1 MIKMSNY
8 YKLILYLSIFIFCFD
23 LKAENQL
30 VADLSQDNVEIST
43 DFLGAKI
50 LLFGAYDGKKGDDI
64 IVVVTG
70 PKGLV
75 TVQKKERVLGVW
87 VNTRKVNYINAP
99 KYLHISSNRDI
110 NEILNQK
117 TRKISEIGLNNLNVR
132 IQPGERI
139 SKEKEKE
146 WRQALTRNM
155 LKSKLWSLNED
166 SVALN
171 KNTLFKSSLTLP
183 SNVPTGIFN
192 VKILHYRNNN
202 LISKEMSKI
211 NVLKSGISAEIY
223 NIAHNYSTLYGIFA
237 VLLAV
242 LIGWVTNLMFRK
254 I

>member
-1 MIKMSNY
+1 MNSISQ
-8 YKLILYLSIFIFCFD
+8 IIIYLFVFIFSAD
-23 LKAENQL
+23 LRAQNQI

-75 TVQKKERVLGVW
+75 TVQKKEKVLGVW
-87 VNTRKVNYINAP
+87 VNTQKVNYINAP
-99 KYLHISSNRDI
+99 KYLNISSNRDI
-110 NEILNQK
+110 NKILNQK

-132 IQPGERI
+132 IQPGINI
-139 SKEKEKE
+139 SKDNEND
-146 WRQALTRNM
+146 WRKALTRNM
-155 LKSKLWSLNED
+155 LKSKLWSLNEN

-171 KNTLFKSSLTLP
+171 KNALFRSYLTLP

-192 VKILHYRNNN
+192 VKILHYRNSK
-202 LISKEMSKI
+202 LISKEKSTI

-223 NIAHNYSTLYGIFA
+223 NIAQNYSTLYGIFA

-242 LIGWVTNLMFRK
+242 LIGWTTNLIFRK
-254 I
+254 L